1 MELEELK
8 KEFSILAKKHKIPEF
23 KKLNEDF
30 EIDKIERKSD
40 CMLRSIRKAMMD
52 KIINSIGFFD
62 MLLNPGNAPRM
73 YLNFIKN
80 MTQEDKERIDV
91 LYTKLSE
98 LSLISL
104 ELEIEYDEDGEA
116 KLINKTFQEWTKIKP
131 EFSKI
136 LAKIRKPS
144 EIDNIKKEKSYF
156 G

>member
-8 KEFSILAKKHKIPEF
+8 KEYSVLSKKYKLPEF
-23 KKLNEDF
+23 KKVNEDF

-40 CMLRSIRKAMMD
+40 CLLRTIRKAMMD

-80 MTQEDKERIDV
+80 MTQEDKDNIDII
-91 LYTKLSE
+91 YTKLSE

-104 ELEIEYDEDGEA
+104 ELEIEYDEKGEID
-116 KLINKTFQEWTKIKP
+116 LINKTFQEWAKIKP

-144 EIDNIKKEKSYF
+144 EIESIKKEKSYF

>member
-1 MELEELK
+1 MEVEELK
-8 KEFSILAKKHKIPEF
+8 KEYFVLAKKHSLPDF

-40 CMLRSIRKAMMD
+40 CMLRAIRKAMMD
-52 KIINSIGFFD
+52 KIINSVGFFD

-80 MTQEDKERIDV
+80 MNSDDKEIIGII
-91 LYTKLSE
+91 YAKLAE

-104 ELEIEYDEDGEA
+104 ELEVEYNENGEA
-116 KLINKTFQEWTKIKP
+116 GLINKTFQEWVKIKP

-144 EIDNIKKEKSYF
+144 ESDSIRKEKSYF